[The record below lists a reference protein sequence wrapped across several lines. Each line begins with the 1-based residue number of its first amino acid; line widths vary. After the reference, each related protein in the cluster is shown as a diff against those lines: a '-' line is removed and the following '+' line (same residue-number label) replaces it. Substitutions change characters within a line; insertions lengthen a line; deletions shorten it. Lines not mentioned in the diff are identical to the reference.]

1 MRVLYVL
8 SALNLADGA
17 FTALWIRFLPHL
29 EMNPVFRSVVQ
40 TYGVTGSFLLKVAL
54 SAVLVLLAARGHR
67 WPRWGLTA
75 LRALAWIY
83 GLAVLQQVP
92 LVLRSLQKS
101 LP

>member
-17 FTALWIRFLPHL
+17 FTALWIRFMPHL
-29 EMNPVFRSVVQ
+29 EMNPLFRSVVQ

-54 SAVLVLLAARGHR
+54 SAVLVLLAVRDYR
-67 WPRWGLTA
+67 WPGWGVTA
-75 LRALAWIY
+75 LKTLAWIY